1 MLTEL
6 LAVAGL
12 TVLIMISP
20 GPDLA
25 LVARNTVVGGK
36 GAGGWTSAGILTGNL
51 VHLTYCLLGIG
62 WLIANSIVAFT
73 ILKLAGGAYLIFLG
87 LQSLRPS
94 SNTAEDIEASPSYGR
109 RWWLQGLL
117 NNLLNPKGPL
127 FYLGVLAV
135 FVHPDSTIV
144 YLVLLVCT
152 TIGISASFWVL
163 FVYVL
168 QISLVRSRLREAGR
182 WVSRLLGA
190 VLIALGI
197 RLWLTEAPDLS

>member
-6 LAVAGL
+6 LGVAGL

-25 LVARNTVVGGK
+25 LVARNTVLGGK
-36 GAGGWTSAGILTGNL
+36 SAGGWTSAGVLTGNL
-51 VHLTYCLLGIG
+51 VHITYCLLGIG
-62 WLIANSIVAFT
+62 WLIATSIVAFT

-87 LQSLRPS
+87 FQSLRPNL
-94 SNTAEDIEASPSYGR
+94 NTTEEIETSASQSR
-109 RWWLQGLL
+109 KWWVQGLL

-127 FYLGVLAV
+127 FYLGVFSV
-135 FVHPDSTIV
+135 FVHPESTIV

-152 TIGISASFWVL
+152 TMSISAGFWVL

-168 QISLVRSRLREAGR
+168 QISSVRNRLLAAGK
-182 WVSRLLGA
+182 WINRLLGT

-197 RLWLTEAPDLS
+197 RLWLAEAPDLP

>member
-6 LAVAGL
+6 LGVAGL

-36 GAGGWTSAGILTGNL
+36 SAGGWTSAGVLTGNL
-51 VHLTYCLLGIG
+51 IHLTYCLLGIG
-62 WLIANSIVAFT
+62 WVIAHSIFAFT
-73 ILKLAGGAYLIFLG
+73 VLKLAGGAYLIFLG
-87 LQSLRPS
+87 LQSVRPNP
-94 SNTAEDIEASPSYGR
+94 NTAERIEMPASHGR
-109 RWWLQGLL
+109 RWWVQGLL

-144 YLVLLVCT
+144 YLLLLVCT
-152 TIGISASFWVL
+152 TIGVSAGFWVL
-163 FVYVL
+163 FVYAL
-168 QISLVRSRLREAGR
+168 QISSLRNRLVVAGK
-182 WVSRLLGA
+182 WVKRLLGS

-197 RLWLTEAPDLS
+197 RLWLSEAPDLS

>member
-6 LAVAGL
+6 LGVAGL

-25 LVARNTVVGGK
+25 LVARNTLVGGK
-36 GAGGWTSAGILTGNL
+36 SAGGWTSVGILTGNL
-51 VHLTYCLLGIG
+51 VHLTYCLLGIR
-62 WLIANSIVAFT
+62 WVIANSIVAFT

-87 LQSLRPS
+87 LQSLRLN
-94 SNTAEDIEASPSYGR
+94 SNAAEGIEMPANQSR

-135 FVHPDSTIV
+135 FVHPESTVV
-144 YLVLLVCT
+144 YMLLLVCT
-152 TIGISASFWVL
+152 TISVSAGFWVM
-163 FVYVL
+163 FVTVL
-168 QISLVRSRLREAGR
+168 QISGVRNRLLAAGK

-197 RLWLTEAPDLS
+197 RLWLSAEPDLP

>member
-1 MLTEL
+1 MLADL
-6 LAVAGL
+6 LGVAGL

-20 GPDLA
+20 GPDFA

-36 GAGGWTSAGILTGNL
+36 SAGGWTSAGILTGNL

-62 WLIANSIVAFT
+62 WLIANSIVAFK

-87 LQSLRPS
+87 VQSLRPNSAGDDPAETS
-94 SNTAEDIEASPSYGR
+94 SRHHR

-135 FVHPDSTIV
+135 FVQPESSLV

-152 TIGISASFWVL
+152 TIGVSAGFWVL

-168 QISLVRSRLREAGR
+168 QISSVRSRLRTAGR
-182 WVSRLLGA
+182 WVNRILGA

-197 RLWLTEAPDLS
+197 RLWLSEAPDFS